1 MNAHTED
8 TQETTTEEKARR
20 WGPTLRIRGKM
31 FAAVGSI
38 VLLTA
43 LAVGI
48 GLYSFNVVE
57 RGFNTLAEQSLP
69 SIGAAAKLAV
79 TSADIS
85 TAAAEVAGSASEE
98 NRKSAMDTLHKSVL
112 HLQAEAENITVTDAN
127 RQTVEGLR
135 ATGKAFEAKLND
147 LGLATARRIES
158 IDANRARMKELFAV
172 YEGLNGV
179 ITPIVDDAYF
189 TVVLGGEDAV
199 EKSKALVDRLA
210 NTEMAKLQLLLETR
224 LEANLISGLSQTLA
238 FLDDQALSSLYE
250 DRITASTTRVAGLL
264 KTLTE
269 QELTTGA
276 DESLDSLV
284 ALSKKVS
291 DIRANGAYLSA
302 AGQRKLLD
310 EAINLQKTVDDA
322 LVTQIDDQIFNL
334 TIDTETASDENA
346 AIITGLL
353 DSQVGELKQML
364 EAQAF
369 ANRFV
374 AMLVQGALTEEAA
387 QIVPI
392 QDKITAASAHMN
404 KMIADISL
412 DDVKLRLEALLAF
425 GAAENGLLVDHKTK
439 LDRSSEAL
447 QQVALMSDAVGQIGS
462 TVTGLIS
469 HELKTVESDAATIKS
484 LFSKGSIAL
493 IVVGIAALVI
503 AIGISLLV
511 IDRGLAQPLTKLVDA
526 TRRLADGD
534 LEIVI
539 DEMRRRD
546 EIGDLS
552 QAVRVFQENSLER
565 VRLEAA
571 SQDDQAAQTMR
582 QHEVE
587 SLIDGFRGDVEDVL
601 SNVEANMEQLQTTSQ
616 ALTGLSKDTAG
627 KASEVADVSASS
639 SQNVE
644 TVATAAEQLSSSI
657 AEIEQQVVRATTIVN
672 EASSNAR
679 GTSEKIE
686 HLAETTSKIGE
697 VVTLIQAIAEQTN
710 LLALNATIEAAR
722 AGDAGRG
729 FAVVASEVKEL
740 ATQTSKATEEIS
752 VQIDAIQSSTSETV
766 DAIQQICKTMDEA
779 DSTTSAIAAAVEE
792 QAASTSMISANVR
805 EVAEGTQGVARNMT
819 DVQRAVAESAQSASQ
834 VETVSDDVAGDTDH
848 LKKIVADFLTKVAA
862 AA

>member
-1 MNAHTED
+1 MNTHPEQ
-8 TQETTTEEKARR
+8 TQETSSDKKKGR
-20 WGPTLRIRGKM
+20 WRPTLRIRGKM

-43 LAVGI
+43 LAIGI

-69 SIGAAAKLAV
+69 SISAAARLSV
-79 TSADIS
+79 TSADI
-85 TAAAEVAGSASEE
+85 AAAADDVAGSATEE
-98 NRKSAMDTLHKSVL
+98 TRRTAMETLRNSVIN
-112 HLQAEAENITVTDAN
+112 LQNEAGNISITDAN

-135 ATGKAFEAKLND
+135 ATGKTFEARLNG
-147 LGLATARRIES
+147 LGEATAQRIES

-172 YEGLNGV
+172 YEGLNDV

-189 TVVLGGEDAV
+189 TVVLGGEEAV

-210 NTEMAKLQLLLETR
+210 NTEMAKLQLLLEVR

-238 FLDDQALSSLYE
+238 FLDDQALSSLFE
-250 DRITASTTRVAGLL
+250 DRITAAMNKISDLR
-264 KTLTE
+264 KSMTE

-276 DESLDSLV
+276 DESLDSLI
-284 ALSKKVS
+284 ALSKTVS
-291 DIRANGAYLSA
+291 DLRSRGAFVSA
-302 AGQRKLLD
+302 ARQRGLLD
-310 EAINLQKTVDDA
+310 EAIKLQKTVDDA
-322 LVTQIDDQIFNL
+322 LVTQIDDQVFTL
-334 TIDTETASDENA
+334 TIDTESASDENA

-353 DSQVGELKQML
+353 DSQVSELKQML

-374 AMLVQGALTEEAA
+374 AMLVQGALTEEVA

-392 QDKITAASAHMN
+392 QDKITAASGHMK
-404 KMIADISL
+404 KMIDDIAL
-412 DDVKLRLEALLAF
+412 DDVKSKLTALLAF
-425 GAAENGLLVDHKTK
+425 GSAENGLLVDHKAK
-439 LDRSSEAL
+439 LDHSTQAQE
-447 QQVALMSDAVGQIGS
+447 QVAQMSDAVGQIGAA
-462 TVTGLIS
+462 VTGLIA
-469 HELKTVESDAATIKS
+469 HELKTVDTDAATIKS

-493 IVVGIAALVI
+493 IVVGIAAVVI
-503 AIGISLLV
+503 AIAISLLG
-511 IDRGLAQPLTKLVDA
+511 IDRDLAQPLTKLVDA

-534 LEIVI
+534 LEIAI
-539 DEMRRRD
+539 DEVKRRD

-552 QAVRVFQENSLER
+552 RAVRVFQENSLER

-571 SQDDQAAQTMR
+571 SREDQAAQTER

-587 SLIDGFRGDVEDVL
+587 RLISEFRGEVEDVL
-601 SNVEANMEQLQTTSQ
+601 ANVEANMEQMQATSQ
-616 ALTGLSKDTAG
+616 ALTGLSQDTAG

-644 TVATAAEQLSSSI
+644 TVAAAAEQLSSSI
-657 AEIEQQVVRATTIVN
+657 SEIEQQVVRATTIVN
-672 EASSNAR
+672 EASGNAR

-686 HLAETTSKIGE
+686 HLADTTTKIGE

-752 VQIDAIQSSTSETV
+752 SQIDAIQSSTAETV
-766 DAIQQICKTMDEA
+766 QAIQHICQTMEEA
-779 DSTTSAIAAAVEE
+779 DATTSAIAAAVEE
-792 QAASTSMISANVR
+792 QAASTSMISGNVR

-834 VETVSDDVAGDTDH
+834 VETVSDDVAANTDH

-862 AA
+862 A